1 MLDLLMKRRSIR
13 RYQNRPVEP
22 EKIDILMKA
31 ALLSPSSR
39 NLRPWEFILVTD
51 KEMLEK
57 LSRCKP
63 HGASFLKEAPLAV
76 VVLGDP
82 QVCDVW
88 VEDTSIASILIQMTA
103 QSLGLG
109 SCWIQIR
116 KREYDDQRMAEAY
129 IRDLL
134 QIPQGKAVES
144 IIAIGYPDE
153 DRLPHREEELRKEK
167 VYHGVYGT
175 PYSFS

>member
-1 MLDLLMKRRSIR
+1 MLDLLTKRRSIR

-22 EKIDILMKA
+22 EKIDILMKG
-31 ALLSPSSR
+31 ALLSPTSR
-39 NLRPWEFILVTD
+39 NLCSWEFILVTD
-51 KEMLEK
+51 KEVLEK

-76 VVLGDP
+76 VVVGDP
-82 QVCDVW
+82 QISDVW

-116 KREYDDQRMAEAY
+116 NREYDDQRMAEAY

-134 QIPQGKAVES
+134 QIPNGKAVES
-144 IIAIGYPDE
+144 IIAVGYPAE
-153 DRLPHREEELRKEK
+153 GRPPHREEELRKEK
-167 VYHGVYGT
+167 VYYGVYGT